1 MTYSANIILRIVIAI
16 MLAVFFGNGSVVA
29 FNHIR
34 PKWFEDYDENDPA
47 AKITGTPRRVLPP
60 DLVAADNEGRQRLPS
75 TPWKYAF
82 TGYFAICGIYLA
94 VRGGGAAFEIAVL
107 CVLFVVL
114 EMAVSDQLYKVV
126 PDQFSICLAVMSVAF
141 INYHENWWEPLA
153 GAGLGLAIS
162 LAILGLGLLLFRSG
176 SIGGADIKF
185 FTCMGFIAG
194 RQGIVIIY
202 ILTTLLFAALS
213 VFRIAAKRGSIRDSN
228 PMMPAAC
235 AAVTVYFLFLW
246 NIEDILITL

>member
-16 MLAVFFGNGSVVA
+16 ILAVLFGNGSVVA

-47 AKITGTPRRVLPP
+47 VKITGTPRRILPP
-60 DLVAADNEGRQRLPS
+60 ELVAADNEGRQRLPS

-82 TGYFAICGIYLA
+82 TGYFAICGIYLS
-94 VRGGGAAFEIAVL
+94 VRGGSTAFEISVM

-114 EMAVSDQLYKVV
+114 EMAISDQLYKVV

-141 INYHENWWEPLA
+141 INYHENWWEPLV
-153 GAGLGLAIS
+153 
-162 LAILGLGLLLFRSG
+162 LFRSG

-213 VFRIAAKRGSIRDSN
+213 VFRIAARRGSIRDSN

-246 NIEDILITL
+246 NIEEILFTL